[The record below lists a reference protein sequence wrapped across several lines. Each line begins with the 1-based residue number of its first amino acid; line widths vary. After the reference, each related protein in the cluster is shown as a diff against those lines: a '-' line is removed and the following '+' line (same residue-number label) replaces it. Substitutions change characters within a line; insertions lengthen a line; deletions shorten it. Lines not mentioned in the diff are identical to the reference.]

1 MASCSSGAGGETG
14 MHVGVSH
21 DAFAP
26 SVAFVVVRSGDVGG
40 KREHGVSALGVDP
53 V

>member
-1 MASCSSGAGGETG
+1 MASCSSGTGIGTG
-14 MHVGVSH
+14 MHVVVSH

-26 SVAFVVVRSGDVGG
+26 SVAFFVVRSGDVRG